1 MCVCVCV
8 CVLGNW
14 LRVREWVMSFRLS
27 RKFSLRFLGRKKS
40 YTFSSFLLLLRTT
53 VYCLLYYCLLS
64 TLYIYCSCNTTI
76 VVLLISFYWWERED
90 ENERLARTRAIA
102 SKPFVAKDLIERIL
116 RIPRLCSSNLIL
128 HFLPIKSH
136 NF

>member
-1 MCVCVCV
+1 M

-27 RKFSLRFLGRKKS
+27 CKFSLRFLAREKS
-40 YTFSSFLLLLRTT
+40 YTFSSFLLLLLLRTT
-53 VYCLLYYCLLS
+53 VYCLLYYCLIS
-64 TLYIYCSCNTTI
+64 TLYIYWYLYCSCNTTI